1 MQLSVVFIICSF
13 NFRPSVKC
21 DNTSSSH
28 RCWVYHFENWY
39 VVWKIAH
46 VPYKPKVVLELVAY
60 FDFLMTVR
68 NTVPIA
74 NCAYCLLNVL
84 PESYNSKTVCLCVG
98 TEHLGHLIFIS
109 SVVCRQRSRVS
120 SGLNE
125 DDFTFGVNNRIA
137 DPEEWDI
144 NSRTDWLLAS
154 EETRKR
160 PPGLTKEALNSLHT
174 MIFINQEEE
183 SVKMRASK
191 ECSIC
196 LDSFLVGEKLL
207 CLPCGHRFHSCCLE
221 PWIRTCGD
229 CPNCRTGI
237 VVSNYRPV
245 KWS

>member
-1 MQLSVVFIICSF
+1 MCCQSHIIPKLSAF
-13 NFRPSVKC
+13 
-21 DNTSSSH
+21 
-28 RCWVYHFENWY
+28 VY
-39 VVWKIAH
+39 A
-46 VPYKPKVVLELVAY
+46 L
-60 FDFLMTVR
+60 
-68 NTVPIA
+68 
-74 NCAYCLLNVL
+74 
-84 PESYNSKTVCLCVG
+84 
-98 TEHLGHLIFIS
+98 HLGRLIFIS

-160 PPGLTKEALNSLHT
+160 PPGLTKEALNSLQT
-174 MIFINQEEE
+174 VIFINQEEE

-191 ECSIC
+191 DCSIC

-245 KWS
+245 K

>member
-1 MQLSVVFIICSF
+1 
-13 NFRPSVKC
+13 
-21 DNTSSSH
+21 
-28 RCWVYHFENWY
+28 
-39 VVWKIAH
+39 
-46 VPYKPKVVLELVAY
+46 
-60 FDFLMTVR
+60 MTVR
-68 NTVPIA
+68 NTVPIV

-84 PESYNSKTVCLCVG
+84 PESYNSKTVCLCVS

-174 MIFINQEEE
+174 VIFINHEEE

-245 KWS
+245 K